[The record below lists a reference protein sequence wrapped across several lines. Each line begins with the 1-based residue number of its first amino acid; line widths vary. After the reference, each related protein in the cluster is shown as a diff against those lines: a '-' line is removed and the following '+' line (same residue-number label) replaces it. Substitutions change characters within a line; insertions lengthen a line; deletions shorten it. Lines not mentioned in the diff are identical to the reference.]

1 MRPLAAL
8 ERFLERLFE
17 RPTARLM
24 GARLEPVTL
33 VRRLERAIDEE
44 RRAAADGMLAP
55 TRFVIEVSP
64 ADAAALAGMAS
75 LEDDLAT
82 AALDHARR
90 RGYRIPERPSVA
102 LLGVATLDPGDV
114 RVIATFADGLRAPA
128 VAGHRARSH
137 PGPSRATGHP
147 TRGGSPRPRPGP
159 PGARRRLR
167 RSPGD
172 DRARLGCRC
181 RDRRPPGVPAPCA
194 PGAAGRTARSSRT
207 SGAPTG
213 PGSTTTSSGK
223 PSWPRATGSTSAATR
238 LEIVVPPPAARR
250 DRRRAQRCPVGH
262 APRLPGPAVD
272 RPCAHGARIAPRRA
286 RGDAGSGGR
295 PGQASWSS
303 PRAASRRPAPSSP
316 STR

>member
-114 RVIATFADGLRAPA
+114 RIIATFADGLRVPA
-128 VAGHRARSH
+128 VVGLQPDRTLVH
-137 PGPSRATGHP
+137 PAPPAI
-147 TRGGSPRPRPGP
+147 P
-159 PGARRRLR
+159 PGAVLRVHAPGRPERDVAFEGHPVTIGRASDADVVIDDPLVSRRHARLAPR
-167 RSPGD
+167 GGRLILEDLGSTNGTRVNDHVVREAVVAPGD
-172 DRARLGCRC
+172 RIHVG
-181 RDRRPPGVPAPCA
+181 
-194 PGAAGRTARSSRT
+194 
-207 SGAPTG
+207 
-213 PGSTTTSSGK
+213 
-223 PSWPRATGSTSAATR
+223 ATR
-238 LEIVVPPPAARR
+238 LEIVVPAA
-250 DRRRAQRCPVGH
+250 
-262 APRLPGPAVD
+262 
-272 RPCAHGARIAPRRA
+272 
-286 RGDAGSGGR
+286 GGT
-295 PGQASWSS
+295 A
-303 PRAASRRPAPSSP
+303 
-316 STR
+316 